1 MALVGPPNSGKSTLF
16 NRLTGL
22 RQKVANYPG
31 VTVEQRVGRLNG
43 IGRDDLTLIDL
54 PGIYG
59 LDSYSEDARVAVDVL
74 HGEMP
79 GTPAPDAILLVL
91 DSLQLR
97 RQLMLAAPVLA
108 LGLPTLVLLNMSD
121 LMEARGGRVDTLA
134 LAQELG
140 VPVAKISATRGAG
153 LDSITHFLNRK
164 AEAEQPV
171 PAEGKIEL
179 PVMGNPR
186 SYRQWATGI
195 STRTKYKA
203 PLSNAWTKR
212 IDGVL
217 LHKIWGPL
225 IFLAVVFAVFQVVFS
240 IGQPLSDGFGNL
252 LNAGG
257 DRIGALLGHNWV
269 ESLLI
274 DGVWRGVASVLVF
287 LPQILLLFLFI
298 GVLEDSGYLAR
309 AALIADRVMR
319 SIGLNGKAFI
329 PLLSAYACAVPA
341 IMATRT
347 IENKRDRFATI
358 LVAPFMT
365 CSARLPIYM
374 LMIAAFIPNTP
385 LLGDLFGLRAA
396 VMLSLYVLGFVAA
409 LGTARLLK
417 SSILK
422 ASSAPFI
429 LELPQYRLPTVRS
442 LSLRLVDRG
451 KVFLRQAGTVILAV
465 TLVLWVLSHVP
476 FHTDLTTS
484 VIGRLGHLI
493 EPAIQPL
500 GFNWKIGIGLL
511 TSVVAREVIVGTLG
525 TLYGADPAT
534 QSLGLQAALRH
545 DLTLGGAMA
554 AAWLAGLH
562 YWRFGVPITV
572 AAGAATLSA
581 AVIAVVFALMPD
593 LNGHLASAVV
603 IACGLAVFAA
613 AMRFDMADPARVTRK
628 TDIAFWLHLLSAP
641 LIVQP
646 LIFGFL
652 GGLQD
657 LDTRRAL
664 GIIAIFLGLGL
675 VAVIIDRR
683 AILVSG
689 LAYAGFAFGALI
701 HRPGSNMKR
710 PPRLFWRWAFSCSP

>member
-1 MALVGPPNSGKSTLF
+1 MSSCCSTETIELPSEPRLPGRIRHVALVGPPNSGKSTLF

-43 IGRDDLTLIDL
+43 IGLPDLTLIDL

-59 LDSYSEDARVAVDVL
+59 LDSYSEDARVAVNVL

-79 GTPAPDAILLVL
+79 GTPTPDAILLVL
-91 DSLQLR
+91 DSLHLR

-121 LMEARGGRVDTLA
+121 LMEARGGHIDTLA
-134 LAQELG
+134 LAKELG

-164 AEAEQPV
+164 AE
-171 PAEGKIEL
+171 PAASPSLTKIEL
-179 PVMGNPR
+179 PVVGNAR
-186 SYRQWATGI
+186 SYRQWAHGI

-203 PLSNAWTKR
+203 PVSNQATKR
-212 IDGVL
+212 IDGIL
-217 LHKIWGPL
+217 LHPIWGPL
-225 IFLAVVFAVFQVVFS
+225 VFLAVVFAVFQVVFA

-252 LNAGG
+252 LNGAG
-257 DRIGALLGHNWV
+257 DRVAPLLGHGWL
-269 ESLLI
+269 ESLAI

-374 LMIAAFIPNTP
+374 LMIAAFIPNKP
-385 LLGDLFGLRAA
+385 LLGDFFGLRAA
-396 VMLSLYVLGFVAA
+396 IMLSLYVLGFVAA
-409 LGTARLLK
+409 LATAWLLK

-451 KVFLRQAGTVILAV
+451 RVFLRQAGTVILAV
-465 TLVLWVLSHVP
+465 TLVLWILSHVP
-476 FHTDLTTS
+476 FHAALGES
-484 VIGRLGHLI
+484 VIGRLGHFI
-493 EPAIQPL
+493 EPAIRPL

-511 TSVVAREVIVGTLG
+511 TSVMAREVIVGTLG

-554 AAWLAGLH
+554 L
-562 YWRFGVPITV
+562 
-572 AAGAATLSA
+572 
-581 AVIAVVFALMPD
+581 VVF
-593 LNGHLASAVV
+593 
-603 IACGLAVFAA
+603 FAF
-613 AMRFDMADPARVTRK
+613 AMQCTS
-628 TDIAFWLHLLSAP
+628 T
-641 LIVQP
+641 
-646 LIFGFL
+646 
-652 GGLQD
+652 
-657 LDTRRAL
+657 
-664 GIIAIFLGLGL
+664 IAI
-675 VAVIIDRR
+675 VRR
-683 AILVSG
+683 ETNSWRWPALQFAYMSV
-689 LAYAGFAFGALI
+689 LAYLAALATNQIVLAFL
-701 HRPGSNMKR
+701 H
-710 PPRLFWRWAFSCSP
+710 